1 MLGWEFMALC
11 IHLCNHKGENMKK
24 KIFSFVAIIIVLAV
38 VLTGCNMFV
47 VDAERDGDQVVASVT
62 YEGVTANITKTEF
75 LEYFNQN
82 YPTYS
87 YYYGYTAVECGDL
100 FLSMMAK
107 QEMLILKARVEFAK
121 ELGKEVNPKINWNND
136 SKGYDE
142 YSKYILSLLDP
153 DEQKYVKDQTNKMF
167 EDSFD
172 ELVKKA
178 VEQDKIAND
187 DGKEDDEDTL
197 KPRPIKPEKEDNEF
211 KPDDSITQGD
221 ADAVKSF
228 FEANKPQDPGPDA
241 TPEEKK
247 KYKFEMDAY
256 EDLEKNLEK
265 QFRVYDYYLA
275 QQAEA
280 RLVTKYQEKYGVYTD
295 DIDVDLKYNLTLAE
309 QKALY
314 EKSASDFKTAYE
326 GATDPIIFH
335 NGRYVKVK
343 SILLKFT
350 EEQESFFNA
359 VKSKFPNEDDKEYVE
374 QIREALVFGRMDQFN
389 DLINNMPLPIEEE
402 LLGLKVNIS
411 NPDYE
416 EGDDEDTAY
425 DRKDVPFLEVIAE
438 MGKALEQAS
447 IDAEAEYNKLY
458 PNANDEIGK
467 QMFIAQKRIEKF
479 EEWIYLVNDD
489 EGMFGDKE
497 YVESPYEQDSDYVV
511 EYTALVRQL
520 LNDTNAEGGVK
531 VNASGDTFITKTET
545 TGEIKVTTAKVQ
557 GKEVKIYTDVTNNI
571 SFVINDF
578 GVHIVML
585 TDVPFGT
592 INDGKFTVSE
602 NTNMDY
608 SKYEKYTEDELAR
621 IKKET
626 SYYTLGLDAYVDFDD
641 ETGKAITLREYLD
654 KQLREQY
661 ENEVYQNHEK
671 ALFDW
676 FGENVFDS
684 SDDKEKGELSIN
696 ASATRNQNVWN
707 QILSDLK
714 KIDKANE
721 KQQ

>member
-1 MLGWEFMALC
+1 
-11 IHLCNHKGENMKK
+11 MKK

-121 ELGKEVNPKINWNND
+121 ELGKDTNPKINWNND

-142 YSKYILSLLDP
+142 YSNYLLSLLNP
-153 DEQKYVKDQTNKMF
+153 DEQKYVREQTNKMF

-178 VEQDKIAND
+178 VEQDKISNED
-187 DGKEDDEDTL
+187 NKEDDEDTL
-197 KPRPIKPEKEDNEF
+197 KPRPVMPEEEDNEF
-211 KPDDSITQGD
+211 KKDPSITQGD

-228 FEANKPQDPGPDA
+228 FEANKPQDPGPNA
-241 TPEEKK
+241 TEEELKR
-247 KYKFEMDAY
+247 YKFELDAY
-256 EDLEKNLEK
+256 KDLEKNLEK

-295 DIDVDLKYNLTLAE
+295 DIDVDLKYELTLAE

-350 EEQESFFNA
+350 EEQEAFFNA

-374 QIREALVFGRMDQFN
+374 QIREALVFGNITEFEKLFN
-389 DLINNMPLPIEEE
+389 EMPLPIQEE
-402 LLGLKVNIS
+402 LEKGILVNIS
-411 NPDYE
+411 NEKYDETDPNSKPYE
-416 EGDDEDTAY
+416 RE
-425 DRKDVPFLEVIAE
+425 DVPFLEVLAMIGKDIADTATKAESEWKEKYNKGNDPTTPEQIAGMNMYIAE
-438 MGKALEQAS
+438 
-447 IDAEAEYNKLY
+447 
-458 PNANDEIGK
+458 
-467 QMFIAQKRIEKF
+467 KRIETF
-479 EEWIYLVNDD
+479 EKWIYKVNDD

-520 LNDTNAEGGVK
+520 LYDTNTAGGVM
-531 VNASGDTFITKTET
+531 VNTDSSNSTVAGL
-545 TGEIKVTTAKVQ
+545 KVTTAKVQ

-608 SKYEKYTEDELAR
+608 SKYEKYGDDELNK
-621 IKKET
+621 IKTET

-661 ENEVYQNHEK
+661 ENEVYQNHERD
-671 ALFDW
+671 LFNW

-696 ASATRNQNVWN
+696 ASATMNKNVWN